1 MDKDFAMKHSL
12 ELIEKAH
19 PTPVEVIDGRPLVS
33 GNVMEETQPLE
44 VMLGDQVSHIVFN
57 IIQCPANLVV
67 LDLLWFELY
76 NPDIDWNLR
85 KISSKSRNKLKNIQ
99 PLILGARACAR
110 VIKKNI
116 TFVIYIAPMGS
127 SIEKDVQEIP
137 IQYDDFKDVF
147 EKKNADILPEHLLY
161 DCTIELQDGAQP
173 TFGPIYNLSIV
184 TNGVSSIT

>member
-76 NPDIDWNLR
+76 NPDIDWSMRTCNKEKYNICNLYCSYGFFNR
-85 KISSKSRNKLKNIQ
+85 E
-99 PLILGARACAR
+99 GCAG
-110 VIKKNI
+110 NS
-116 TFVIYIAPMGS
+116 Y
-127 SIEKDVQEIP
+127 
-137 IQYDDFKDVF
+137 
-147 EKKNADILPEHLLY
+147 
-161 DCTIELQDGAQP
+161 TI
-173 TFGPIYNLSIV
+173 
-184 TNGVSSIT
+184 